1 MPRHRKY
8 LQVLTMFCKAGVNGY
23 NPAMRPIFHALF
35 GVVVL
40 FSFNA
45 CQTTPGKQEP
55 NVGPFDSQGRY
66 VDAWADDETKWRPYT
81 PKDVEVDPPR
91 IASNEQ
97 PSPNSVPLPTGAV
110 ASTQVP
116 PTYSGSGSSR
126 TTTKATGNK
135 PKIDTDRTAKT
146 GSSKTK
152 IDTDRTAKT
161 GSSKTK
167 GDTDRTAKT
176 NSKTKGET
184 DRSTAKTGSSKTKGD
199 TDRTAKTSSKNPSGT
214 AKTATK
220 PKSAI
225 VHHTVKSGDSLY
237 SIAAKYGCSVTAL
250 KEANGISGSMI
261 RDGKSLVIPARK

>member
-1 MPRHRKY
+1 
-8 LQVLTMFCKAGVNGY
+8 MFCKAGVNGY

-152 IDTDRTAKT
+152 
-161 GSSKTK
+161 